1 MGKKP
6 FQNILEKGENA
17 ADSIFSFSYNVFN
30 QIKDK
35 NHHFK
40 YFNFVVCKAMR

>member
-17 ADSIFSFSYNVFN
+17 ADSIFSFSYIVFN

-35 NHHFK
+35 IIILSTLIL
-40 YFNFVVCKAMR
+40 